1 MSGLGDVLVS
11 VKRSPVQEETR
22 SAVGLHWGD
31 CIIDKENFDDAWESL
46 SLLPVPIDEKK
57 RFRRWCTEERP
68 DVKEFFEHAEMMHML
83 ALYAKSYLARR

>member
-31 CIIDKENFDDAWESL
+31 CIIDKENFDDAWEAFRFYQSRL
-46 SLLPVPIDEKK
+46 MKRNGSVVGVPKNVQ
-57 RFRRWCTEERP
+57 T
-68 DVKEFFEHAEMMHML
+68 
-83 ALYAKSYLARR
+83 